1 MYTKKTKRRIYV
13 IYLEK
18 FSLIGFI
25 IIIYFSLKK
34 VKDRVKYR
42 LSDESGEIF
51 ICTRCK

>member
-34 VKDRVKYR
+34 VKVPGQV
-42 LSDESGEIF
+42 SVEWW
-51 ICTRCK
+51 